1 MDREIVSSRSFD
13 WYREGSRQVIRMVAY
28 GDTFEWVINCFY
40 VCGFS
45 SAAQFWVFL
54 QLAVPHLAFI
64 AMEGGSMCVSRGTS
78 YAMC

>member
-1 MDREIVSSRSFD
+1 
-13 WYREGSRQVIRMVAY
+13 MVAY
-28 GDTFEWVINCFY
+28 GDTFEWVINLFLR
-40 VCGFS
+40 VVFS

-78 YAMC
+78 GASELELRIYLSQIN

>member
-1 MDREIVSSRSFD
+1 
-13 WYREGSRQVIRMVAY
+13 MVAD
-28 GDTFEWVINCFY
+28 GDTFEWVINLFLRM
-40 VCGFS
+40 VFS

-64 AMEGGSMCVSRGTS
+64 AMEGGSIYVSRGTS